1 MIRAKKG
8 CRFAGK
14 NYAKGEYVPEA
25 AIDTKAIGA
34 LLRMRIIERVEQEVN
49 EAVKSVEPTPQ
60 PEIKIRGRRQGK
72 SA

>member
-25 AIDTKAIGA
+25 AIDKKAIGA
-34 LLRMRIIERVEQEVN
+34 LLQMKIIEITQDEIQTAIEATVEDIKPRV
-49 EAVKSVEPTPQ
+49 VK
-60 PEIKIRGRRQGK
+60 GRRSK
-72 SA
+72 